1 MHNGDLKEVKEQELV
16 GGIGPI
22 ENSTDQEISK
32 VYIINCLLILYEY
45 FSKRSAKT

>member
-32 VYIINCLLILYEY
+32 VYIYKDI
-45 FSKRSAKT
+45 KTHMA